1 MCSTQTTGVQPDL
14 CELPDSA
21 RRMPVGQ
28 LVNVGWAELAKP
40 NMGVL
45 LGFTAF
51 NPTCEFQPNLRSA
64 QATFNS
70 TGADAIG

>member
-1 MCSTQTTGVQPDL
+1 
-14 CELPDSA
+14 
-21 RRMPVGQ
+21 MPVGQ